1 MLPVRMRDQ
10 GFHGRTV
17 VAMAAARSLSRFGD
31 GVEEVRHVVDNSLLA
46 NAAKISKRFHCKA
59 YVQTGARMNKEEG
72 GEDGGRVIAIQTLS
86 NAELIKLLQFEVGD
100 DGLMEMVEA
109 ELERRKTGGTKQ

>member
-1 MLPVRMRDQ
+1 MRRNSCMSPAKFAAPPVTLLLCYRIAHHFESKKLGMLC
-10 GFHGRTV
+10 T
-17 VAMAAARSLSRFGD
+17 
-31 GVEEVRHVVDNSLLA
+31 NSLLA

-109 ELERRKTGGTKQ
+109 ELVRRKTGGTKQ

>member
-1 MLPVRMRDQ
+1 
-10 GFHGRTV
+10 
-17 VAMAAARSLSRFGD
+17 
-31 GVEEVRHVVDNSLLA
+31 
-46 NAAKISKRFHCKA
+46 
-59 YVQTGARMNKEEG
+59 MNKEEG